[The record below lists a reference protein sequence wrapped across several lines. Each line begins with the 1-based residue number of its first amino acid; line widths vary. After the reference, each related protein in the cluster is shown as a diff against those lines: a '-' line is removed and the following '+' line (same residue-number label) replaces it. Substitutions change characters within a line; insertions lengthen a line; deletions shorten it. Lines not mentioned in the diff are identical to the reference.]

1 MARVLADTNLWLRF
15 ADARSASHQLSLS
28 ALSEIPKAGH
38 DICITPQVAVEF
50 WVVATRPLEV
60 NGLGWTSE
68 RTDAFL
74 NQVLGRSKML
84 DDSEQVFSEWRSLVR
99 IHDIKGKRSHDARIA
114 AVMAAYGVQYLL
126 TFNGPDFAVFPH
138 VKVLHPNDVAGG
150 TAIIA

>member
-28 ALSEIPKAGH
+28 GLSAISKAGH

-60 NGLGWTSE
+60 NGLGWTPE
-68 RTDAFL
+68 KTDAFL

-84 DDSEQVFSEWRSLVR
+84 DDSEQVFAEWRNLVR
-99 IHDIKGKRSHDARIA
+99 THDIKGKRSHDARIA
-114 AVMAAYGVQYLL
+114 AIMATSGVQYLL

-138 VKVLHPNDVAGG
+138 VKVLHPSDVANG